1 MFKNSIPNFV
11 SYWKFFLLS
20 RIVLNFCIWGHLC
33 PCGFSNP
40 LMHLR
45 GLLSFTI
52 PHPAFSGLLPPN
64 QWKTQW
70 ISCVTQEKSLFYS
83 FPPRSL
89 QRLRPSALCF
99 GEALCAWGRCLSVLF
114 SCSQSLALSL
124 CTYWWP
130 FGRELVSVYGFTL
143 WLGLFGIVICHT
155 NHM

>member
-11 SYWKFFLLS
+11 SYRKLFLLS

-45 GLLSFTI
+45 GLLSFTN
-52 PHPAFSGLLPPN
+52 PHAAFSGLLPPN
-64 QWKTQW
+64 QGKTQW

-99 GEALCAWGRCLSVLF
+99 GEGSVCLGEMSLGSLFLLPVFSIVPMHLLMAFWKRAGEWVWIHSVTRTLRD
-114 SCSQSLALSL
+114 CNLS
-124 CTYWWP
+124 Y
-130 FGRELVSVYGFTL
+130 
-143 WLGLFGIVICHT
+143 
-155 NHM
+155 